1 MPQLSAVLLVD
12 DDPSTNFLNESTL
25 YEMRLTDKY
34 LTAGNGEEALRLLK
48 ENSADATH
56 EKPLLVLL
64 DMAMPVLNG
73 MDFLEA
79 FRALPAP
86 VQASTI
92 IVILAVSMHSTDLGR
107 LENYPVAG
115 MVSKP
120 LTKEKLSTVLQLH
133 FSKQGR

>member
-56 EKPLLVLL
+56 EKPLLILL

-79 FRALPAP
+79 FQALPAS

-92 IVILAVSMHSTDLGR
+92 IVILAVSMPSVDLGR
-107 LENYPVAG
+107 LEHFPVAG